1 MRILIVDDSKTMRAI
16 LASYS
21 THLGCESVEA
31 EDGEKALSYLDRDA
45 AFEAVLIDW
54 DMPKMNGLELLRAIR
69 SDPRFDALKA
79 LMVTS
84 QTSYDRVAEALN
96 LGADDYL
103 MKPLDEDMLAEKLRI
118 LGLVN

>member
-16 LASYS
+16 LVSYARN
-21 THLGCESVEA
+21 LECESVEA

-45 AFEAVLIDW
+45 DFEAVLIDW
-54 DMPKMNGLELLRAIR
+54 DMPRMNGLELLRAIR
-69 SDPRFDALKA
+69 ADPRFDGLKA

-84 QTSYDRVAEALN
+84 QTSYERVAEALN
-96 LGADDYL
+96 MGADDYL
-103 MKPLDEDMLAEKLRI
+103 MKPLDAEMLAEKLRI